1 MEKKIDFDILGA
13 SLKISE
19 KAIKSIYQKFSKNI
33 QNMVELISES
43 FLDDNFKGQY
53 QELIITRAKKIN
65 IF

>member
-1 MEKKIDFDILGA
+1 MDFDTLGA
-13 SLKISE
+13 SLQISE